1 MVKRCLKS
9 KGPEKKSQNSTANT
23 QLEKA
28 LALVTS
34 TDVPNCISQENLFR
48 LWGPER
54 VSEYTPSRI
63 SADG

>member
-1 MVKRCLKS
+1 MHNNHPEVHRKGAT
-9 KGPEKKSQNSTANT
+9 GPEKKSQNSTANT

-48 LWGPER
+48 L
-54 VSEYTPSRI
+54 
-63 SADG
+63 